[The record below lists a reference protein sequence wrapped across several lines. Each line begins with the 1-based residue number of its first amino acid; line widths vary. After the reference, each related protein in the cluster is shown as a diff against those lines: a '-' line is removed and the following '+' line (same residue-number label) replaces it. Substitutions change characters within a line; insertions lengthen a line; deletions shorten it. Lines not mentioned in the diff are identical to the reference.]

1 MREASA
7 GGGFQRILLGHSAHS
22 PLKSLR
28 NFQYAQAAIGHVH
41 QVDAGHHPE
50 QLAGYMASTPNAGGS
65 HVDLAGIGLGESN
78 EFRNGLDG
86 CTTMRLGSYIALQR
100 QVRDKANRATGFPR
114 TLGPRRVSPPSHWSD
129 QGAPRSALPIAG
141 DRLACKVR
149 KC

>member
-100 QVRDKANRATGFPR
+100 QVRDKLTEQLASQGHLA
-114 TLGPRRVSPPSHWSD
+114 LGGSRRQVI
-129 QGAPRSALPIAG
+129 GPIRG
-141 DRLACKVR
+141 RPGQPCR
-149 KC
+149 